1 MARTRIRETTQR
13 WCARHP
19 FLAGLAAGTIVTL
32 VFVTLVGYHAL
43 SDILISFAVFS
54 ALVTLTALGER
65 RRRKRLDLPL

>member
-1 MARTRIRETTQR
+1 M
-13 WCARHP
+13 
-19 FLAGLAAGTIVTL
+19 TL